1 MDGSSSSTKPF
12 DGQRPLPLS
21 LLLHL
26 DLVVH
31 VLGFVHH
38 VLVKLYPL
46 DLCLVD
52 PIVLSMVSVE
62 PNLGIDLGFGVENK
76 KKLEGGDSILIRM

>member
-1 MDGSSSSTKPF
+1 MPSGNITDVMDGSSSSTKPS

-52 PIVLSMVSVE
+52 PTVSI
-62 PNLGIDLGFGVENK
+62 NGI
-76 KKLEGGDSILIRM
+76 SRA

>member
-1 MDGSSSSTKPF
+1 MDGSSSSTKPS

-26 DLVVH
+26 DLVVR

-38 VLVKLYPL
+38 VLVNLYPL

-52 PIVLSMVSVE
+52 LIVLTMVSEPDLAVDLVWGSTVE
-62 PNLGIDLGFGVENK
+62 AL
-76 KKLEGGDSILIRM
+76 RRR